1 MRKQR
6 SPPPDG
12 RERSPLP
19 ARSRPVQSA
28 AKAHQLLRATLPQFP
43 TGALPRPVLPALLRR
58 SPALPGRR
66 RAVPC
71 HLSPAPSPGFLHRAY
86 GQRRDRLGLLP
97 LSLTWRALSPYPPE
111 APSPG
116 TASRSPPHGYVPWLY
131 LPVRA
136 PPLPA
141 GETRQRSSPCLR
153 LPCRP

>member
-12 RERSPLP
+12 CERSPLP

-97 LSLTWRALSPYPPE
+97 LSLILRAPPPLPPDP
-111 APSPG
+111 PSPG
-116 TASRSPPHGYVPWLY
+116 AASSPPPHASRQCPY
-131 LPVRA
+131 LPV
-136 PPLPA
+136 
-141 GETRQRSSPCLR
+141 
-153 LPCRP
+153 